1 MWELVA
7 EWRELK
13 FLKLKVLV
21 GAGGYVK
28 GAGMLEAW
36 SLCGSWRLSEG
47 SWSAW
52 GLKFMWEVLAVWREL
67 KYLRPMFIWEV
78 VAEQWRCWVWGLK
91 FMWELM
97 GVWRELAAMWLKVC
111 GGAGG
116 YVQGAGG
123 YVNKPKIGY
132 SSGLNWTFLTFT
144 WPAPDLDPDLS
155 LTILQKVNKYF
166 YPKMLEIKRLKV
178 GYLYHNKI
186 LHLNSTINCHLKLS
200 LRHIFISWKFWK
212 TGPTGQSI
220 EYRVYFL
227 KYCI

>member
-1 MWELVA
+1 MGNSLH
-7 EWRELK
+7 
-13 FLKLKVLV
+13 
-21 GAGGYVK
+21 
-28 GAGMLEAW
+28 W

-144 WPAPDLDPDLS
+144 WPAPDLDLDPDLS
-155 LTILQKVNKYF
+155 LTKERRESKN
-166 YPKMLEIKRLKV
+166 
-178 GYLYHNKI
+178 
-186 LHLNSTINCHLKLS
+186 LNFETN
-200 LRHIFISWKFWK
+200 RWMDIFIPWALVRANKNIYHTIKDLWDQIC
-212 TGPTGQSI
+212 GNLNAR
-220 EYRVYFL
+220 E
-227 KYCI
+227 